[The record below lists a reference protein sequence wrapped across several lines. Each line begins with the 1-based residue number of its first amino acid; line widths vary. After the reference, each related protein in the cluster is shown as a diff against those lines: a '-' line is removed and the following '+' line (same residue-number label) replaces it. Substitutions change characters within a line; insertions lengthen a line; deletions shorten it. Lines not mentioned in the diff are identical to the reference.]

1 MDEKSQSQ
9 PAVKKITA
17 RAAPLQRSAQI
28 SHVQFGAGNQ
38 AHLVAVCTESRVL
51 IWNLLTLR
59 LQAGLKLSVRQL
71 AFDPLTNLMAVITKN
86 DECECNLEAN

>member
-1 MDEKSQSQ
+1 
-9 PAVKKITA
+9 
-17 RAAPLQRSAQI
+17 LQGLAQI
-28 SHVQFGAGNQ
+28 SHVQFGAGDQ

-86 DECECNLEAN
+86 DECKFIMLSSFGF